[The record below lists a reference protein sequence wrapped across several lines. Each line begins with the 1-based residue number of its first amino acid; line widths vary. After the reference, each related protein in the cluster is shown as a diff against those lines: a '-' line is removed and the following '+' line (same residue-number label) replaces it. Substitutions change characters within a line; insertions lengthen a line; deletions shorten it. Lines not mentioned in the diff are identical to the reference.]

1 MTHRKNT
8 HARPPVA
15 PRRRTR
21 RGFSAIE
28 AMGAVTIGV
37 VFIALAVGIL
47 ADQRERERASVLAA
61 DLALALEGGENYL
74 RANLEIFSQ
83 DNDELGV
90 AATQSQRKAQEICL
104 SDMVAGDYIP
114 SHLFRDNGTTTPFGL
129 RIHVSAARLENANTE
144 KLGKPDL
151 YAIVAFTQGDTA
163 LFSNKALLTTAEHLG
178 DKGGYGTD
186 TNSGRSF
193 IGWGTGYT
201 SNALNQ
207 DAPTTT
213 PANTGPLWQFSGTPA
228 ASDFPVVATL
238 GSCATLTPTNP
249 TINMTGQAVAVAFVT
264 VYPPSKIAA
273 LEILEKQ
280 TLTTDEFRA
289 AATVEVIRENVRAYL
304 PALPATRANEEYI
317 SGCGTSTVR
326 MRRFAGADVSSPFQ
340 TFPAFSAVGNGTNI
354 AFRNLNAP
362 AVEHFCY
369 NGSYIVPNPHMA
381 RLQVSN
387 INAHTI
393 EAMRLVITGNN
404 GILKV
409 KGDLKT
415 PALRIDANELLVDR
429 MVFNEGVKS
438 RRFNQNGAYGFAQ
451 PLNNLYINNRPRVAY
466 VCGYRHPTATSN
478 VSVSSGHAL
487 GLGTVPS
494 TTACASP
501 LGSN

>member
-8 HARPPVA
+8 HARPPAA
-15 PRRRTR
+15 PRKR

-193 IGWGTGYT
+193 IGWGTGYAN
-201 SNALNQ
+201 NALNQ

-289 AATVEVIRENVRAYL
+289 AAAVEVIRENVRAYL
-304 PALPATRANEEYI
+304 PTDATDEYI
-317 SGCGTSTVR
+317 SGCGTTTVR
-326 MRRFAGADVSSPFQ
+326 MKRFAGADPAQTFQ
-340 TFPAFSAVGNGTNI
+340 TFPVFSGVGSTTI
-354 AFRNLNAP
+354 SRDLNAS

-369 NGSYIVPNPHMA
+369 NGNYVVPNPHMA

-466 VCGYRHPTATSN
+466 VCGYRSPTATSD
-478 VSVSSGHAL
+478 VSVSSGSAL
-487 GLGTVPS
+487 GLGSVPT